1 MRLNKFTDYSLRV
14 LIYLT
19 THPDKLST
27 IQEIAQAYQ
36 ISENH
41 LMKVIHNLSKLGF
54 IHSKRGKGGGIALA
68 SQPDALNL
76 GEIIQKVEG
85 DDPYVKC
92 DGCCI
97 VSHCQLPCIFE
108 QGLAAFY
115 GVLSQ
120 YTLRD
125 VINQPELLGT
135 QFYPPIE
142 NKVG

>member
-14 LIYLT
+14 LIYLA
-19 THPDKLST
+19 THPGRLST

-41 LMKVIHNLSKLGF
+41 LMKVIHNLAKLGV
-54 IHSKRGKGGGIALA
+54 ILSKRGKGGGIALA
-68 SQPDALNL
+68 ATPDALNL
-76 GEIIQKVEG
+76 GEIVQKVEG

-108 QGLAAFY
+108 QALTAFY
-115 GVLSQ
+115 AVLSQ
-120 YTLRD
+120 YTLQD
-125 VINQPELLGT
+125 VIHQPELLGEQVYT
-135 QFYPPIE
+135 TLAS
-142 NKVG
+142 